1 MHQSFPSAI
10 GRFLES
16 FYLEKSP
23 TFTVSIPKTFGM
35 ASAIAI
41 IDNILPESD
50 LPSI

>member
-1 MHQSFPSAI
+1 MVRLSNSQRI
-10 GRFLES
+10 LGRRTS
-16 FYLEKSP
+16 TAVSQYLGTS
-23 TFTVSIPKTFGM
+23 